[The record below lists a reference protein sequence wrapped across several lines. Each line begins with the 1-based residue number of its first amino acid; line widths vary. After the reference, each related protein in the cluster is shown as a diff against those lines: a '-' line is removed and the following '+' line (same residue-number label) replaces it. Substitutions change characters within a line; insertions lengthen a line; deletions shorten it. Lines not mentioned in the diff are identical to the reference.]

1 MKLKLNKTMLSL
13 LLIVTLA
20 IILRTIV
27 TYSLDPGVDELIYS
41 VMGLDFIS
49 SGQLSTLSQS
59 PLYFYT
65 LDIIY
70 RFFGL
75 QIWTMRLLNII
86 LGSLTALLLYL
97 IGKELFNDKKKALL
111 ASFLFAISSY
121 ALIYNVEMNTTSIF
135 FALLSLLFFTKGIH
149 SKKENY
155 FYASA
160 VFLGIGYLFK
170 EIAILLLPAYIIYYF
185 FDHFYLSEKEK
196 RSSKLQLLKVAGI
209 SLLILFLFFL
219 PVLTHNYLAYTQKGV
234 VDQRFSKYLRLDLD
248 VYKNLGSRTTAE
260 FDFTR
265 FSGTA
270 KSIFVGFLKE
280 PTFLLLLFLFFGLIV
295 KSIRDQIFKDGGKI
309 FLLTLCIAV
318 PWVFYSYGDGGR
330 THNLLMVPFFALLS
344 AYSLITIKE
353 KYLEKCVKNQKTA
366 KQVSIG
372 AILLLT
378 VITIMLIYK
387 PLSEETPGIEL
398 MKYAETIPPDAITLI
413 DPRIYNAPIA
423 LAFSEKHYVEGSQ
436 LNSFFEAIQNA
447 PGKRIEAPY
456 YYIECAW
463 DKACGWKQEDHD
475 RVAAIGKE
483 ATKVLTEKT
492 NLDHEIYLG
501 NEVMF
506 RIHKGI
512 LQIPPAI
519 YPSID
524 QSHYIFYY
532 PIGWKNKSLIYDG
545 YTPKTFFE
553 HIIYN
558 ISRAV
563 LHLAFVL
570 ALLGIAVLFY
580 LLKEKPENKVL
591 NQNT

>member
-1 MKLKLNKTMLSL
+1 MKFKLNKTALYL
-13 LLIVTLA
+13 LLIFVLA
-20 IILRTIV
+20 ITLRIIV
-27 TYSLDPGVDELIYS
+27 THNLDPGVDELIYS

-70 RFFGL
+70 KFFGL

-86 LGSLTALLLYL
+86 LGSLSTLLLYL
-97 IGKELFNDKKKALL
+97 VGKELFNDKKKALL

-135 FALLSLLFFTKGIH
+135 FALISFLFFIKGIK
-149 SKKENY
+149 SKEEKY
-155 FYASA
+155 FYFSA

-185 FDHFYLSEKEK
+185 LDHFYLSEKEK
-196 RSSKLQLLKVAGI
+196 RSSKLQLLKVMGI
-209 SLLILFLFFL
+209 SILILFLFFL

-234 VDQRFSKYLRLDLD
+234 LDQRFSKYLRLDLD

-265 FSGTA
+265 FTGTA
-270 KSIFVGFLKE
+270 KSIFVGFLKD

-295 KSIRDQIFKDGGKI
+295 KSIRNQIFKDGGKI
-309 FLLTLCIAV
+309 ILLTLCIAV
-318 PWVFYSYGDGGR
+318 PWIFYSYGDGGR

-344 AYSLITIKE
+344 GYSLITIKE
-353 KYLEKCVKNQKTA
+353 KYVQNPKTA
-366 KQVSIG
+366 KHILVC

-378 VITIMLIYK
+378 AITIVLIYK

-398 MKYAETIPPDAITLI
+398 MKYAETVPQEAITLI

-436 LNSFFEAIQNA
+436 LNSFFEAVQNA
-447 PGKRIEAPY
+447 PGKRIEVPY

-475 RVAAIGKE
+475 RVAARGKE

-492 NLDHEIYLG
+492 DLDHEIYLR
-501 NEVMF
+501 NEVIF

-512 LQIPPAI
+512 LQIPPGI

-563 LHLAFVL
+563 LHLAFIV
-570 ALLGIAVLFY
+570 ALLGIAALFY
-580 LLKEKPENKVL
+580 LLKEKPENGVL
-591 NQNT
+591 NQNP